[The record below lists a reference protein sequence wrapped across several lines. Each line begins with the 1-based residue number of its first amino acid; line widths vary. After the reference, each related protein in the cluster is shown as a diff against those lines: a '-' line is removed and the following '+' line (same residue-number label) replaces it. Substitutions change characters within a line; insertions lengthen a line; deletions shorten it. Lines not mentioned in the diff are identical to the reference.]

1 MNEYLESIVAAL
13 IRPRDAANSLLGFD
27 PAEQIAKPLTGDLDI
42 GRALNSAFLIVL
54 AGKTHLSFSQAKRL
68 LKHISEKPEW
78 STMAS
83 FYLKGVGLIHDEIE
97 SACKKDPDFA
107 HRLQNLS
114 RWLSHDHGSLSNRE
128 TAESLWA
135 VFFPE
140 GHGVR
145 AHRSE
150 LIEVLRA
157 KRAVTIATLNAN
169 PITDPARQMLFTSNV
184 LLTLPAATKSPY
196 ELPVSP
202 YLRQQLIQ
210 VSHEPQLYW
219 YDHPIQIGVDP
230 KNNEVL
236 HGLRGLDEALECER
250 SRGNMALNARATC
263 ALSVSVTH
271 RGLQGMAKRY
281 IEEEF
286 HRSGHLKNLDLYVFT
301 EADTRLIRDDILAPA
316 AAHYLYC
323 SDVKEHLAVFGVDG
337 EYGRHYSFLKAIAA
351 FWSILLQPA
360 IRATFKID
368 LDQVFPQKELVEQSG
383 SSAFEHFMTPLWG
396 TRGLDSSGRPVELGM
411 IAGALVNEADI
422 AKSLFT
428 PDVLFPNRALA
439 PDEFIFYS
447 PLPQALSTEAEIMSR
462 YNTDKLN
469 GRSSCMQRIHVTG
482 GTNGILIDSLRRY
495 RPFTP
500 SFIGRAE
507 DQAYILSTFPNP
519 DTKLAYA
526 HKDGL
531 IMRHDKGAFAQEAID
546 AASTAKLIGDYNRIL
561 YFSAYARTLTNDIAG
576 IKDLIDPFTGCFV
589 SRIPITVVYL
599 RFTFKA
605 ASLFVEGQNDRELDF
620 IRLGA
625 NRITAAL
632 DFIYGENSR
641 LADQYEKER
650 FGWNLYYD
658 TLSAIER
665 GIAEGDEYALDLRKK
680 AQRIIRHCA
689 IDFS

>member
-1 MNEYLESIVAAL
+1 MNEYLESIIATL
-13 IRPRDAANSLLGFD
+13 IRQGVGANSFLGFD
-27 PAEQIAKPLTGDLDI
+27 PAEQIAKPLTKDLDI
-42 GRALNSAFLIVL
+42 ARALNSAFLIVL
-54 AGKTHLSFSQAKRL
+54 AGKTHPSFARAKDL
-68 LKHISEKPEW
+68 LNHISEKPEW
-78 STMAS
+78 SNIAS
-83 FYLKGVGLIHDEIE
+83 FYLKGVGLIQDEIE
-97 SACKKDPDFA
+97 GACKEHPGFA
-107 HRLQNLS
+107 NRLKNLS
-114 RWLSHDHGSLSNRE
+114 SWLSKNQGPLRNEE
-128 TAESLWA
+128 TAESMWA
-135 VFFPE
+135 LFFPE

-150 LIEVLRA
+150 LIEALRA
-157 KRAVTIATLNAN
+157 KRKVTITSLNTA
-169 PITDPARQMLFTSNV
+169 PITDPARQILFTSNV
-184 LLTLPAATKSPY
+184 LLTLPATTKSPY

-202 YLRQQLIQ
+202 ELREQLVQ
-210 VSHEPQLYW
+210 VSHEPQLHW

-230 KNNEVL
+230 KKNEVL
-236 HGLRGLDEALECER
+236 HGLRGLDEALEFER
-250 SRGNMALNARATC
+250 SRGNMAPNAKVTC
-263 ALSVSVTH
+263 ILSVSVTH
-271 RGLQGMAKRY
+271 RGLQGMAKKY
-281 IEEEF
+281 LEEEF
-286 HRSGHLKNLDLYVFT
+286 HRSARLKNLDAYVFT
-301 EADTRLIRDDILAPA
+301 EADTRFILDDILAPA
-316 AAHYLYC
+316 AAHYLDC
-323 SDVKEHLAVFGVDG
+323 RDAKEHLAMFGVDG
-337 EYGRHYSFLKAIAA
+337 EYGRHYSFLKAVAA
-351 FWSILLQPA
+351 FWSILIQPA

-383 SSAFEHFMTPLWG
+383 ASALEHFMTPLWG
-396 TRGLDSSGRPVELGM
+396 ARGLDSRGRPVELGM

-428 PDVLFPNRALA
+428 ADVPFPNRALA

-447 PLPQALSTEAEIMSR
+447 PLPQALSTEAEIMTR

-507 DQAYILSTFPNP
+507 DQAYILSIFPNP

-561 YFSAYARTLTNDIAG
+561 YFSAYGRALTNDIAG
-576 IKDLIDPFTGCFV
+576 VKDLIDPFTGCFV

-605 ASLFVEGQNDRELDF
+605 ASLFVEGQSDRELDF

-658 TLSAIER
+658 TLSAIEH
-665 GIAEGDEYALDLRKK
+665 GMEEGDKYALDLQKK
-680 AQRIIRHCA
+680 AQRIIRQCA